1 MFNINFIRLLNNFS
15 LKRETADMAIR
26 SWKSENKEIYQQ
38 FKSNIEKIKD
48 GDVSILMEI
57 FTLMKSCTPPEAE
70 TFYIWLYEILIG
82 KGNINDI
89 INNKVQWAGT
99 YTEKIAKCFANK
111 KLWLGIDLKSGEV
124 NIYKSSV
131 PGMIMVNSKTPIEI
145 WEKLPQH
152 IKIHLTDQLNKLLRN
167 TKGIM
172 LFCKLEYKMIY
183 QAITFFATLLLM
195 SHAVFLTGFIANLYD
210 KVIEEHNSLSYCMY
224 YFVVFDHGL
233 TTIARLINEYI
244 SHEHI
249 DSEDICLVNTC
260 IGYLITASFGSKT
273 ETKNTWE
280 KTAEQCSPEI
290 WKTIMYG
297 LKNIKPNRG
306 YQNKILTLDDILIG
320 NTDLIKKDIKNFL
333 SENTENISLAYLL
346 YSLTNA
352 GKINPNTKYMTFH
365 RAIEQFTNR
374 KYSHDVPQK
383 RYGEIRHLTIKE
395 IQYGSSYN
403 KARKVIEKWTFLF
416 TRYG

>member
-1 MFNINFIRLLNNFS
+1 MFNINFIRLLNNLS

-48 GDVSILMEI
+48 GDVSILIEI

-70 TFYIWLYEILIG
+70 TFYIWLYEIIIG

-89 INNKVQWAGT
+89 INNKVQWAGV
-99 YTEKIAKCFANK
+99 YTAKIAKCFANK
-111 KLWLGIDLKSGEV
+111 KLWLGIDLKSGKV
-124 NIYKSSV
+124 NIYKSPV

-152 IKIHLTDQLNKLLRN
+152 IKIHLADQLNKLLRN
-167 TKGIM
+167 SKGIM
-172 LFCKLEYKMIY
+172 LFGKLEYKMIY

-249 DSEDICLVNTC
+249 DSEEICLVNTC
-260 IGYLITASFGSKT
+260 IGYLITASFGLKT

-352 GKINPNTKYMTFH
+352 GIIKPNTKYMTFH